1 MRTHV
6 YTQAQIRLQF
16 ERTPVGCAAQIK
28 GIKSGAAPPAVMEE
42 KLVPKV
48 TLLPASL
55 HLTHLIFLCESSFL
69 LLHLFPP
76 PPMCRFL
83 PLSSNTYF
91 QNLFFCSGFP
101 ACFFFS
107 FLFSIL
113 FTSWFLFSILC
124 SLSKTPWVSHMFNSL
139 IPRQHFAVSCPVLFS
154 VPYSLSPVV
163 CVLFLILPA
172 SFPNLCFCCP
182 VPSSVPYF
190 VCCLSCYVCVLFTK
204 FSWLFHIL
212 SLLPNPTF
220 FFFSPFILCS

>member
-101 ACFFFS
+101 ACFFFFVPVFHIIHILIFVLRLMQS
-107 FLFSIL
+107 FKNTFSFTHVQFPDPSSAFCSLMSCFVFCSLFPL
-113 FTSWFLFSILC
+113 PCRLC
-124 SLSKTPWVSHMFNSL
+124 SVPHPPCFVS
-139 IPRQHFAVSCPVLFS
+139 
-154 VPYSLSPVV
+154 
-163 CVLFLILPA
+163 
-172 SFPNLCFCCP
+172 
-182 VPSSVPYF
+182 
-190 VCCLSCYVCVLFTK
+190 
-204 FSWLFHIL
+204 
-212 SLLPNPTF
+212 
-220 FFFSPFILCS
+220 